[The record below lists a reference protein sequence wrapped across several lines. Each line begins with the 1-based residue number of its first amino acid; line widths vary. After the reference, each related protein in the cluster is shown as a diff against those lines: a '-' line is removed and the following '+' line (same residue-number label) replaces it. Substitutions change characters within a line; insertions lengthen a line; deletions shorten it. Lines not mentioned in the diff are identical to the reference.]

1 MSSDSSKFHL
11 RGHSAAGMAILD
23 SVVAS
28 AASVG
33 GTLLL
38 CLTGALWARWRTVE
52 PVFWRL
58 TSRLNADVL
67 TPALCFHTMVKQL
80 SPRSLQELWVVPVA
94 SLAHIL
100 VGLALGGS
108 LGRLVLPGEQRSEF
122 TLLAMLATSMGNSF
136 ALPLPLIVVLCRTVP
151 WLSDRQE
158 ECTSRATGILII
170 WSVVLVIILW
180 SLGYLIVHRATA
192 RRSKHASSSAGV
204 APGDAD
210 KEARVAGQLFHPLG
224 HGPAQPARMCAALP
238 ADALDGRGA
247 DQGAG
252 APEGGGAA
260 HLCHQGTFAL
270 RQMLNPVVASSI
282 GGLGV
287 AMVAPLQDW
296 LNGSLIMTV
305 LDMPARACVPLT
317 LLCLGGQMV
326 GVQGSDPKQAAGG
339 IRPRVLAA
347 FTVLRLIVMNGVWS
361 ALVVGALWAGLL
373 PRGDRLLQL
382 CLLLPGAM
390 PTAANVVL
398 LCGVLGA
405 FPTEISRL
413 IFIMQV
419 ACVPCIAI
427 SLIVYLEIVES

>member
-1 MSSDSSKFHL
+1 
-11 RGHSAAGMAILD
+11 
-23 SVVAS
+23 VVAS

-38 CLTGALWARWRTVE
+38 CLAGALWARWRTVE
-52 PVFWRL
+52 PAFWRL

-67 TPALCFHTMVKQL
+67 TPALCFHTMVKEL

-136 ALPLPLIVVLCRTVP
+136 ALPLPLMVVLCRTVP

-158 ECTSRATGILII
+158 ECTRRATGILII
-170 WSVVLVIILW
+170 WAIVVVIILW
-180 SLGYLIVHRATA
+180 SLGYLIVHRAMA
-192 RRSKHASSSAGV
+192 RRSNHASSSGAV
-204 APGDAD
+204 SGDAD
-210 KEARVAGQLFHPLG
+210 KEAG
-224 HGPAQPARMCAALP
+224 
-238 ADALDGRGA
+238 GA
-247 DQGAG
+247 EQGVG
-252 APEGGGAA
+252 VPEGGGAA

-270 RQMLNPVVASSI
+270 RQMLNPVVVSSLV
-282 GGLGV
+282 GLGV
-287 AMVAPLQDW
+287 AMVGPLQDW

-326 GVQGSDPKQAAGG
+326 GVQGSDQKQAAGG
-339 IRPRVLAA
+339 ISPRVLAA
-347 FTVLRLIVMNGVWS
+347 FTVLRLIIMNGIWS
-361 ALVVGALWAGLL
+361 VLVVGALWAGLL

-398 LCGVLGA
+398 LCGVLRA

>member
-1 MSSDSSKFHL
+1 MRESPDSSLCHL
-11 RGHSAAGMAILD
+11 RGHSALVMAILD

-67 TPALCFHTMVKQL
+67 TPALCFHTMVKEV

-108 LGRLVLPGEQRSEF
+108 LGSLVLPKEQRSEF
-122 TLLAMLATSMGNSF
+122 TLLAMLATSMGNGF
-136 ALPLPLIVVLCRTVP
+136 ALPLPLMVVLCRTVP
-151 WLSDRQE
+151 WLSDQRE

-170 WSVVLVIILW
+170 WSIVLVIVLW
-180 SLGYLIVHRATA
+180 SLGYLIVYRAMA
-192 RRSKHASSSAGV
+192 RRSQLAPSSAG
-204 APGDAD
+204 
-210 KEARVAGQLFHPLG
+210 
-224 HGPAQPARMCAALP
+224 AAS
-238 ADALDGRGA
+238 GGA
-247 DQGAG
+247 DQEADCAKQGAG
-252 APEGGGAA
+252 APEGGSAGPGAA
-260 HLCHQGTFAL
+260 QARADHQCQQSIFAL
-270 RQMLNPVVASSI
+270 RQMLNPVVVFSL

-287 AMVAPLQDW
+287 AMVEPLRDW
-296 LNGSLIMTV
+296 LNGSLIMAV
-305 LDMPARACVPLT
+305 LEMPARACVPLT

-326 GVQGSDPKQAAGG
+326 GAQGPDPKQAARG
-339 IRPRVLAA
+339 IRPRALVA
-347 FTVLRLIVMNGVWS
+347 FAVLRLIVMNGVWS

-413 IFIMQV
+413 VFVMQV
-419 ACVPCIAI
+419 ACVPCIAV
-427 SLIVYLEIVES
+427 SLIAYLEIVES